1 VIARSLDVTPQHIPQ
16 TLIDSINSSIRAK
29 LIFPVIVKGTILM
42 FMRMILDILG
52 QIVRTL
58 WAHKLRSFLTMFGV
72 AWGVGSL
79 LLLVGLGE
87 GFRSGNKRALSEFGE
102 NIMFIFP
109 GRAPVIAS
117 SMNSARNYLLTYQDY
132 ADIRAEAPHV
142 RQASPVLSRDDVRAV
157 SEFASANGQIA
168 GVEPQYNEIRFLPL
182 KQGRWFNHLDETQ
195 RRNVIVLGDELTR
208 NLFPGRPAVGVTVLL
223 NGIRFEVIGT
233 VKRIGR
239 GDENLTNMRGYIP
252 FQVMATYF
260 PLKGENHENSISLIN
275 YQPRV
280 PAEHMLARDEV
291 HKIIARNHGFDYRN
305 EDAFEDLDTVEQAE
319 MVGKI
324 FDAMNMFLG
333 TVGLVTLTLGAIG
346 VINIMLVA
354 VSERTREI
362 GLRKALGAT
371 NRSILLQFF
380 LEGILLTFLSGLI
393 GMGLASGLM
402 AILGMQEG
410 PGGFDP
416 PKLVPASA
424 ILAIGSLTL
433 AGVIAGLYPA
443 RKAAM
448 LQPVEALRQ
457 E

>member
-1 VIARSLDVTPQHIPQ
+1 
-16 TLIDSINSSIRAK
+16 
-29 LIFPVIVKGTILM
+29 
-42 FMRMILDILG
+42 MILDIFG
-52 QIVRTL
+52 QVLRTL

-87 GFRSGNKRALSEFGE
+87 GFRSGNKRNLAEFGE
-102 NIMFIFP
+102 NIMFVFP

-142 RQASPVLSRDDVRAV
+142 RKASPVLSRDDVRAA
-157 SEFASANGQIA
+157 SEFATANGQIV
-168 GVEPQYNEIRFLPL
+168 GVEPQYNQIRFLPL
-182 KQGRWFNHLDETQ
+182 KQGRWFNELDDSQ
-195 RRNVIVLGDELTR
+195 KRNVIVLGDELTR

-239 GDENLTNMRGYIP
+239 GDENLANMRGYIP

-260 PLKGENHENSISLIN
+260 PLKGENHQNSISLIN

-280 PAEHMLARDEV
+280 AAEHLLAREDV
-291 HKIIARNHGFDYRN
+291 QKIIARNHGFDYRDK
-305 EDAFEDLDTVEQAE
+305 DAFENLDLVEQAE

-346 VINIMLVA
+346 VINIMLVT

-371 NRSILLQFF
+371 NRSILVQFF
-380 LEGILLTFLSGLI
+380 VEGILITLFSGLI
-393 GMGLASGLM
+393 GMGLAGALM
-402 AILGMQEG
+402 ALLGTQQG
-410 PGGFDP
+410 PAGFDP

-433 AGVIAGLYPA
+433 AGVVAGLYPA

>member
-1 VIARSLDVTPQHIPQ
+1 M
-16 TLIDSINSSIRAK
+16 K
-29 LIFPVIVKGTILM
+29 LI
-42 FMRMILDILG
+42 MRMILDIFG
-52 QIVRTL
+52 QVLRTL

-87 GFRSGNKRALSEFGE
+87 GFRSGNKRNLAEFGE
-102 NIMFIFP
+102 NIMFVFP

-117 SMNSARNYLLTYQDY
+117 NMNSARNYLLTYQDY
-132 ADIRAEAPHV
+132 ADIRVEAPHV
-142 RQASPVLSRDDVRAV
+142 RKASPVLSRDDVRAA
-157 SEFASANGQIA
+157 SEFATANGQIV
-168 GVEPQYNEIRFLPL
+168 GVEPQYNQIRFLPL
-182 KQGRWFNHLDETQ
+182 KQGRWFNELDDSQ
-195 RRNVIVLGDELTR
+195 KRNVIVLGDELTR

-239 GDENLTNMRGYIP
+239 GDENLANMRGYIP

-260 PLKGENHENSISLIN
+260 PLKGENHQNSISLIN

-280 PAEHMLARDEV
+280 PAEHLLAREDV
-291 HKIIARNHGFDYRN
+291 QKIIARNHGFDYRDK
-305 EDAFEDLDTVEQAE
+305 DAFENLDLVEQAE

-371 NRSILLQFF
+371 NRSILVQFF
-380 LEGILLTFLSGLI
+380 VEGILITLFSGLI
-393 GMGLASGLM
+393 GMGLAGALM
-402 AILGMQEG
+402 ALLGTQQG
-410 PGGFDP
+410 PAGFDP

-433 AGVIAGLYPA
+433 AGVVAGLYPA

>member
-1 VIARSLDVTPQHIPQ
+1 
-16 TLIDSINSSIRAK
+16 
-29 LIFPVIVKGTILM
+29 
-42 FMRMILDILG
+42 MILDIFG
-52 QIVRTL
+52 QVLRTL

-87 GFRSGNKRALSEFGE
+87 GFRSGNKRNLAEFGE
-102 NIMFIFP
+102 NIMFVFP

-117 SMNSARNYLLTYQDY
+117 NMNSARNYLLTYQDY
-132 ADIRAEAPHV
+132 ADIRVEAPHV
-142 RQASPVLSRDDVRAV
+142 RKASPVLSRDDVRAA
-157 SEFASANGQIA
+157 SEFATANGEIV
-168 GVEPQYNEIRFLPL
+168 GVEPQYNQIRFLPL
-182 KQGRWFNHLDETQ
+182 KQGRWFNELDDSQ
-195 RRNVIVLGDELTR
+195 KRNVIVLGDELTR

-239 GDENLTNMRGYIP
+239 GDENLANMRGYIP

-260 PLKGENHENSISLIN
+260 PLKGENHQNSISLIN

-280 PAEHMLARDEV
+280 PAEHLLAREDV
-291 HKIIARNHGFDYRN
+291 QKIIARNHGFDYRDK
-305 EDAFEDLDTVEQAE
+305 DAFENLDLVEQAE

-371 NRSILLQFF
+371 NRSILVQFF
-380 LEGILLTFLSGLI
+380 VEGILITLFSGLI
-393 GMGLASGLM
+393 GMGLAGALM
-402 AILGMQEG
+402 ALLGTQQG
-410 PGGFDP
+410 PAGFDP

-433 AGVIAGLYPA
+433 AGVVAGLYPA

-457 E
+457 D